1 MVIGRRTGLHLFFL
15 LSVSCWVSVA
25 LAQSVGSIRG
35 MIHDKDFEAPLPKA
49 NVSIAETG
57 QQAQASD
64 EGNYV
69 LQGVQPGKVTL
80 VFAKEGYA
88 RLVKADVVVSP
99 GRMTELNV
107 WLSGDFT
114 EMAEFIVQDIQIG
127 GATEAALLDLR
138 MDSPALQDSISADLM
153 SQAGAGDAAS
163 ALRLVAGATVQDGKY
178 AVVRGLPDR
187 YVNSQ
192 MNGVRLPTA
201 DTDKRAVQLDQ
212 FPSAAIESVRVTK
225 TFTPDQ
231 QGDASGGAVNIVL
244 KGIPEE
250 NVFKYSSQISFNTQA
265 AGRDDFLTYKD
276 GGVGRWGKSG
286 FNFWEDNQ
294 EGLLYDGTYGEAVG
308 VSTKEAPTDYK
319 WSMSAG
325 GKYEFD
331 SGITIGGLANFYY
344 ERDSSFTED
353 GINDKYWVEEPG
365 AGMTPQYGQGTPRQG
380 DFKTKLFDVKQGK
393 EEVKWGA
400 LGTVGVETENHKLSL
415 TYLYTR
421 VAENAATLA
430 EDTRGKAY
438 YFPGYDPYDPD
449 DPGNQERSAAP
460 YLRTETLQYTERIT
474 QTLQAHG
481 QHTLPF
487 PKAKIGDV
495 FEFLNPEL
503 DWTVA
508 RSSSELHQPDKR
520 QFGSLWWASNGT
532 VPAFYLPYKPA
543 ANFTLGNLQ
552 RIWKDITETSDQYQV
567 NIKFP
572 FRQWTD
578 AEGYVKFGVFNDQ
591 VLREYNQDSFSN
603 FNDNSARYTA
613 DWSDFWSEVFPFEN
627 HPLTAAEID
636 VDYIGEQTIKA
647 WYYMVDLPLVSG
659 VPLISALHVIGG
671 MRYEDTQLSIV
682 NTPEGDVTWVPPG
695 AVGSVQLNPG
705 DADVFYEQSDALPS
719 LGFIYSPTEKVKIRG
734 TYSETVARQT
744 FKELTPIQQ
753 QEFLGGDVFIGNP
766 SLRMSALKN
775 YDLRVDYAPYTGGL
789 VSASY
794 FRKDITDPIEY
805 VQRIADFPY
814 TTAINYPEGELSG
827 FEMEVRQDIGRFH
840 DWFEGLSIGAN
851 ATLIESEVTLPDDEA
866 ATFEEDNIQAP
877 MKSRDMTNAPEHL
890 YNCFVT
896 YDMDKIGFAGTRLG
910 LFYTVRGD
918 TLIAGAGQ
926 SKGNFIPNVYET
938 EHATLNLSLTKKFG
952 DFCSLKFQA
961 KNLTNPAIE
970 TVYRS
975 EYIDEDVKKTSY
987 KKGMEFSFGLSG
999 SF

>member
-1 MVIGRRTGLHLFFL
+1 MVMSGRHFLRLFL
-15 LSVSCWVSVA
+15 VLSFSCGASVGF
-25 LAQSVGSIRG
+25 AQSVGGIRG
-35 MIHDKDFEAPLPKA
+35 MVYDKDFEAPLPTA
-49 NVSIAETG
+49 DVSIAETG
-57 QQAQASD
+57 QKAQASD

-69 LQGVQPGKVTL
+69 LQGLEPGKYTL
-80 VFAKEGYA
+80 VFSKDGYT
-88 RLVKADVVVSP
+88 RLVKASVVVSP
-99 GRMTELNV
+99 GRMTELDA

-138 MDSPALQDSISADLM
+138 MDSPALQDSISAELM

-163 ALRLVAGATVQDGKY
+163 ALKLVAGATVQDGKY

-201 DTDKRAVQLDQ
+201 DPDKRAVQLDQ

-231 QGDASGGAVNIVL
+231 QGDASGGAVNVVL
-244 KGIPEE
+244 KGVPDE
-250 NVFKYSSQISFNTQA
+250 NSFKYSSQIGFNTQV
-265 AGRDDFLTYKD
+265 AGRDDFLTRRG
-276 GGVGRWGKSG
+276 GGVTRWGKG
-286 FNFWEDNQ
+286 GLKFWEKNED
-294 EGLLYDGTYGEAVG
+294 GLLWDGTYDNTVG

-331 SGITIGGLANFYY
+331 SGVKIGGLANFFY
-344 ERDSSFTED
+344 ERDSSFYDD
-353 GINDKYWVEEPG
+353 GINDRYWVETPG
-365 AGMTPQYGQGTPRQG
+365 AEMTPQYAQGTPQQG
-380 DFKTKLFDVKQGK
+380 DFKTKLFDVTQGK
-393 EEVKWGA
+393 EEVKWGV
-400 LGTVGVETENHKLSL
+400 LGTAGIETENHEVTL

-421 VAENAATLA
+421 VAEDAATLA

-438 YFPGYDPYDPD
+438 YFPGYDPDDPN
-449 DPGNQERSAAP
+449 DPGNQELSAAP
-460 YLRTETLQYTERIT
+460 YLRTETLQYTERMT
-474 QTLQAHG
+474 QTLQATG
-481 QHTLPF
+481 KHTVPF
-487 PKAKIGDV
+487 PEAKIGEV

-508 RSSSELHQPDKR
+508 RSYSSLYQPDKR
-520 QFGSLWWASNGT
+520 QFGSMWWPARGT
-532 VPAFYLPYKPA
+532 SPAVHRPYKPA

-552 RIWKDITETSDQYQV
+552 RIWKDINETSDQYAV
-567 NIKFP
+567 NLKFP
-572 FRQWTD
+572 FRQWTG

-603 FNDNSARYTA
+603 FNDNSARYEA
-613 DWSDFWSEVFPFEN
+613 NWDVLWSENFPYEN
-627 HPLTAAEID
+627 HPLSAALID
-636 VDYIGEQTIKA
+636 VDYIGEQSIKA
-647 WYYMVDLPLVSG
+647 WYYMIDLPLVSG
-659 VPLISALHVIGG
+659 LPLVSAFHIIGG
-671 MRYEDTQLSIV
+671 MRYEDTELAII
-682 NTPEGDVTWVPPG
+682 NTAEADVTWVPPG
-695 AVGSVQLNPG
+695 APGSVILQPG
-705 DADVFYEQSDALPS
+705 QADVLYEQSDALPS
-719 LGFIYSPTEKVKIRG
+719 IGFTYSPTEKTKIRG

-766 SLRMSALKN
+766 ALRMSALKN
-775 YDLRVDYAPYTGGL
+775 YDIRVDYAPYTGGL
-789 VSASY
+789 ISASY

-814 TTAINYPEGELSG
+814 TTPINYPEGELSG

-840 DWFEGLSIGAN
+840 DWFQGLSIGAN
-851 ATLIESEVTLPDDEA
+851 GTLIESEVTLPPEEA
-866 ATFEEDNIQAP
+866 AAFEQPNIQAP

-890 YNCFVT
+890 YNLFLT

-926 SKGNFIPNVYET
+926 SKGNFIPSVYET
-938 EHATLNLSLTKKFG
+938 EHATLNLSLTKDFG
-952 DFCSLKFQA
+952 EFCKLKLQA
-961 KNLTNPAIE
+961 KNVTNPSIE

-975 EYIDEDVKKTSY
+975 EYIDGDVTKTSY
-987 KKGMEFSFGLSG
+987 RKGMEFSFGLSG